1 MYILN
6 YENKRI
12 TNDRVEKEMN
22 ENLGQVSVMIGN
34 LRNMAIDIGQ
44 ELDHQNEVID
54 AVKQK
59 VISFK

>member
-1 MYILN
+1 
-6 YENKRI
+6 
-12 TNDRVEKEMN
+12 MN

-59 VISFK
+59 VISFI